1 MDFSKLS
8 YGLIKM
14 DTRILKNLYID
25 FSKLLNRFVKIDIW
39 ISLSVNMEMTKWIF
53 LVVTWIRQSCSN
65 CFSPFSKPSQ
75 DVHAC

>member
-39 ISLSVNMEMTKWIF
+39 ISLSVHMDMTKWLF
-53 LVVTWIRQSCSN
+53 LVVTWIRQSCS
-65 CFSPFSKPSQ
+65 F
-75 DVHAC
+75 